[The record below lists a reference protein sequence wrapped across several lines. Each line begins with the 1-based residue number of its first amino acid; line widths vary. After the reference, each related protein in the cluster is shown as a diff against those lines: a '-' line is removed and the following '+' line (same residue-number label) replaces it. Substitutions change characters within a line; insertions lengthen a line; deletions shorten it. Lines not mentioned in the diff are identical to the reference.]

1 LSWIS
6 ALQMSD
12 DIFSQLFNLF
22 NNDDGDVNW
31 NLAFQINNHINKDA
45 EENFLFSNSE
55 MNYEEIFRAIQ
66 LNNQSLEAPY
76 ENIEN
81 LQILNS
87 KEYGNWFLDSVKH
100 FDFSNLNIANSSPFN
115 LAGAQSS
122 LIGMQLGNISG
133 FLSKNTWGMSHFG
146 VVLPRSNSLAINKLN
161 FESRISKFEVEDKE
175 ATMALMALE
184 FIALSLG
191 KFKAPFLFV
200 LEQMQKSN
208 ESLIESLG
216 EMKPNLDPTSFS
228 NPEEIF
234 SNMPELNNLNF
245 DSIFDS
251 IFAPLS
257 FYRQVIKKATK
268 DFLNYIEPSV
278 IDLVADLDMVGSNE
292 NINDF
297 ENKISVYDEKSENF
311 INYLI
316 ESESQFSTIDILS
329 NIDLIPSSSEIEDPI
344 SWAART
350 SLPPI

>member
-1 LSWIS
+1 
-6 ALQMSD
+6 MSD

-31 NLAFQINNHINKDA
+31 TLASQINNHINKES
-45 EENFLFSNSE
+45 EENFLLSNSE

-66 LNNQSLEAPY
+66 LNNQSLDVPY
-76 ENIEN
+76 KDIEN

-100 FDFSNLNIANSSPFN
+100 FDFSDLNIANSSPFN
-115 LAGAQSS
+115 LSGAQSS

-133 FLSKNTWGMSHFG
+133 FLSKNTWGLSHFG
-146 VVLPRSNSLAINKLN
+146 IILPRSNSLAINKLN
-161 FESRISKFEVEDKE
+161 FESRITKFEIDDKE

-184 FIALSLG
+184 FIALSFG
-191 KFKAPFLFV
+191 KFNAPFLFV
-200 LEQMQKSN
+200 LEQMKKSN
-208 ESLIESLG
+208 DNLIESLG
-216 EMKPNLDPTSFS
+216 EIKPDIDPSSFS

-234 SNMPELNNLNF
+234 SNMPELNNFNF

-257 FYRQVIKKATK
+257 FYRQVIKKDTK
-268 DFLNYIEPSV
+268 EFLNYIDPSV
-278 IDLVADLDMVGSNE
+278 IDLVADLDLVATNE
-292 NINDF
+292 TISDF
-297 ENKISVYDEKSENF
+297 ENKISNYDEKSEGF

-316 ESESQFSTIDILS
+316 ESESQYSTLDILS
-329 NIDLIPSSSEIEDPI
+329 DIDLIPSSLEIEDPI

>member
-1 LSWIS
+1 
-6 ALQMSD
+6 MSD

-31 NLAFQINNHINKDA
+31 NLASQINNHINKES

-66 LNNQSLEAPY
+66 LNNQSLDIPY

-87 KEYGNWFLDSVKH
+87 KEYGNWFLDSIKH
-100 FDFSNLNIANSSPFN
+100 FDFSNLNIASSSAFN

-133 FLSKNTWGMSHFG
+133 FLSKNTWGLSHFG
-146 VVLPRSNSLAINKLN
+146 IVLPKNKSLAINKLN
-161 FESRISKFEVEDKE
+161 FESRISRFEVDDKD

-184 FIALSLG
+184 FIALCLG
-191 KFKAPFLFV
+191 KFSAPFSFV

-216 EMKPNLDPTSFS
+216 EMKPDIDPSSFS

-257 FYRQVIKKATK
+257 FYRQVIKNSTK
-268 DFLNYIEPSV
+268 EFLKYIDPSV
-278 IDLVADLDMVGSNE
+278 IDLVADLNLVGTNE

-297 ENKISVYDEKSENF
+297 ENKISNYDEKSESF

-316 ESESQFSTIDILS
+316 ESESQYSTLDILS

-344 SWAART
+344 SWSART

>member
-1 LSWIS
+1 
-6 ALQMSD
+6 MSD

-31 NLAFQINNHINKDA
+31 NLASQINNHINKES
-45 EENFLFSNSE
+45 EENFLLSNSE

-66 LNNQSLEAPY
+66 LNNQSLDVPY
-76 ENIEN
+76 KDIEN

-100 FDFSNLNIANSSPFN
+100 FDFSDLNIANSSPLN
-115 LAGAQSS
+115 LSGAQSS

-133 FLSKNTWGMSHFG
+133 FLSKNTWGLSHFG
-146 VVLPRSNSLAINKLN
+146 IVLPRSNSLAINKLN
-161 FESRISKFEVEDKE
+161 FESRITKFEIDDKE

-184 FIALSLG
+184 FIALSFG
-191 KFKAPFLFV
+191 KFNAPFLFV
-200 LEQMQKSN
+200 LEQMKKSN
-208 ESLIESLG
+208 DNLIESLG
-216 EMKPNLDPTSFS
+216 EIKPDIDPSSFS

-234 SNMPELNNLNF
+234 SNMPELNNFNF

-257 FYRQVIKKATK
+257 FYRQVIKKDTK
-268 DFLNYIEPSV
+268 EFLNYIDPSV
-278 IDLVADLDMVGSNE
+278 IDLVADLDLVGTNE

-297 ENKISVYDEKSENF
+297 ENKISNYDEKSENF

-316 ESESQFSTIDILS
+316 ESESQYSTTDILS
-329 NIDLIPSSSEIEDPI
+329 NIDLVPSSSEIEDPI

>member
-1 LSWIS
+1 
-6 ALQMSD
+6 MSD

-31 NLAFQINNHINKDA
+31 NLASQINNHINKES
-45 EENFLFSNSE
+45 EENFLLSNSE

-66 LNNQSLEAPY
+66 LNNQSLDVPY
-76 ENIEN
+76 KDIEN

-100 FDFSNLNIANSSPFN
+100 FDFSDLNIANSSPLN
-115 LAGAQSS
+115 LSGAQSS

-133 FLSKNTWGMSHFG
+133 FLSKNTWGLSHFG
-146 VVLPRSNSLAINKLN
+146 IILPRSNSLAINKLN
-161 FESRISKFEVEDKE
+161 FESRITKFEIDDKE

-184 FIALSLG
+184 FIALSFG
-191 KFKAPFLFV
+191 KFNAPFLFV
-200 LEQMQKSN
+200 LEQMKKSN
-208 ESLIESLG
+208 DNLIESLG
-216 EMKPNLDPTSFS
+216 EIKPDIDPSSFS

-234 SNMPELNNLNF
+234 SNMPELNNFNF

-268 DFLNYIEPSV
+268 EFLNYIDPSV
-278 IDLVADLDMVGSNE
+278 IDLVADLDLVGTNE

-297 ENKISVYDEKSENF
+297 ENKISNYDEKSENF

-316 ESESQFSTIDILS
+316 DSESQYSTTDILS
-329 NIDLIPSSSEIEDPI
+329 NIDLLPSSSEIEDPI
-344 SWAART
+344 SWSART

>member
-1 LSWIS
+1 
-6 ALQMSD
+6 MSD

-31 NLAFQINNHINKDA
+31 NLASQINNHINKES
-45 EENFLFSNSE
+45 EENLLFSNSE
-55 MNYEEIFRAIQ
+55 MNYLEIFRAIQ
-66 LNNQSLEAPY
+66 LNNQSLDFPHED
-76 ENIEN
+76 IEN
-81 LQILNS
+81 LQILSS

-115 LAGAQSS
+115 LGGAQSS

-133 FLSKNTWGMSHFG
+133 FISKNTWGLSHFG
-146 VVLPRSNSLAINKLN
+146 IILPKSKSLAINKVN
-161 FESRISKFEVEDKE
+161 FESRISKFEIDDKE

-191 KFKAPFLFV
+191 KFNAPFLFI

-208 ESLIESLG
+208 ENLIESLG
-216 EMKPNLDPTSFS
+216 EMKPDIDPTSFS

-257 FYRQVIKKATK
+257 FFRQVIKKATK
-268 DFLNYIEPSV
+268 DFLNYLDPSV
-278 IDLVADLDMVGSNE
+278 IDLVVDLDLVGTNE

-297 ENKISVYDEKSENF
+297 ENKISNYDEKSDSF

-316 ESESQFSTIDILS
+316 ESESKYSPIDILS
-329 NIDLIPSSSEIEDPI
+329 DINLIPSSSEIEDPI

>member
-1 LSWIS
+1 
-6 ALQMSD
+6 MSD

-31 NLAFQINNHINKDA
+31 NLASQINNHINKES
-45 EENFLFSNSE
+45 EENFLLSNSE

-66 LNNQSLEAPY
+66 LNNQSLDVPY
-76 ENIEN
+76 KDIEN

-100 FDFSNLNIANSSPFN
+100 FDFSDLNIANSSPLN
-115 LAGAQSS
+115 LSGAQSS

-133 FLSKNTWGMSHFG
+133 FLSKNTWGLSHFG
-146 VVLPRSNSLAINKLN
+146 IILPKSNSLAINKLN
-161 FESRISKFEVEDKE
+161 FESRITKFEIDDKE

-184 FIALSLG
+184 FIALSFG
-191 KFKAPFLFV
+191 KFNAPFLFV
-200 LEQMQKSN
+200 LEQMKKSN
-208 ESLIESLG
+208 DNLIESLG
-216 EMKPNLDPTSFS
+216 EIKPDIDPSSFS

-234 SNMPELNNLNF
+234 SNMPELNNFNF

-257 FYRQVIKKATK
+257 FYRQVIKKDTK
-268 DFLNYIEPSV
+268 EFLNYIDPSV
-278 IDLVADLDMVGSNE
+278 IDLVADLDLVGTNE

-297 ENKISVYDEKSENF
+297 ENKISNYDEKSENF

-316 ESESQFSTIDILS
+316 DSESQYSTTDILS
-329 NIDLIPSSSEIEDPI
+329 NIDLLPSSSEIEDPI
-344 SWAART
+344 SWSART

>member
-1 LSWIS
+1 
-6 ALQMSD
+6 MSD

-31 NLAFQINNHINKDA
+31 NLASQINNHINKEA

-66 LNNQSLEAPY
+66 LNNQSLEIPF
-76 ENIEN
+76 EDIEN

-87 KEYGNWFLDSVKH
+87 KEYGDWFLDSVKH
-100 FDFSNLNIANSSPFN
+100 FDFSNLNIASSSPFN

-133 FLSKNTWGMSHFG
+133 FLSKNTWGLSHFG
-146 VVLPRSNSLAINKLN
+146 IVLPKSRSLAINKLN
-161 FESRISKFEVEDKE
+161 FESRITRFEIDDKD

-184 FIALSLG
+184 FIALCLG
-191 KFKAPFLFV
+191 KFSAPFLFV

-216 EMKPNLDPTSFS
+216 EMKPDIDPSSFS

-234 SNMPELNNLNF
+234 SNIPELNNLNF

-257 FYRQVIKKATK
+257 FYRQVIKNSTK
-268 DFLNYIEPSV
+268 EFLKYIDPSV
-278 IDLVADLDMVGSNE
+278 IDLVADLNLVGTNE

-297 ENKISVYDEKSENF
+297 ENKISNYDEKSESF

-316 ESESQFSTIDILS
+316 ESESKYSTLEILS

>member
-1 LSWIS
+1 
-6 ALQMSD
+6 MSD

-31 NLAFQINNHINKDA
+31 NLASQINNHINKES
-45 EENFLFSNSE
+45 EENYLLSNSE

-66 LNNQSLEAPY
+66 LNNQSLDNPY
-76 ENIEN
+76 VDVEN
-81 LQILNS
+81 LQIMS
-87 KEYGNWFLDSVKH
+87 AKEYGNWFLDSVKH
-100 FDFSNLNIANSSPFN
+100 FDFSNLNMTNTGPFN
-115 LAGAQSS
+115 LGGAQSS

-133 FLSKNTWGMSHFG
+133 FLSKNTWGLSHFG
-146 VVLPRSNSLAINKLN
+146 IVLPKSNTLAINKLN
-161 FESRISKFEVEDKE
+161 FESRITKFEVDDKE

-191 KFKAPFLFV
+191 KFNAPFLFV
-200 LEQMQKSN
+200 LKQMQKSN
-208 ESLIESLG
+208 ERLIESLG
-216 EMKPNLDPTSFS
+216 EIKPDIDPTSFS

-234 SNMPELNNLNF
+234 SNMPELNNFNF

-257 FYRQVIKKATK
+257 FYRQVIKNATK
-268 DFLNYIEPSV
+268 DFLNYIDPSV
-278 IDLVADLDMVGSNE
+278 IDLVADLDLAGTNE

-297 ENKISVYDEKSENF
+297 ENKISNYDEKSERF

-316 ESESQFSTIDILS
+316 ESESQYSSVDILS
-329 NIDLIPSSSEIEDPI
+329 DIELIPSSSEIEDPI

>member
-1 LSWIS
+1 
-6 ALQMSD
+6 MSD

-31 NLAFQINNHINKDA
+31 NLASQINNHINKQE

-55 MNYEEIFRAIQ
+55 MNYEEIFRVIQ
-66 LNNQSLEAPY
+66 LNNQSLDVPF
-76 ENIEN
+76 ENIEK

-133 FLSKNTWGMSHFG
+133 FISKNTWGLSHFG
-146 VVLPRSNSLAINKLN
+146 VVLPKSKSLAINKLN
-161 FESRISKFEVEDKE
+161 FESRIAKFEVDEKE
-175 ATMALMALE
+175 TTMALMALE
-184 FIALSLG
+184 FVALSLG
-191 KFKAPFLFV
+191 RFNSPFAFV

-216 EMKPNLDPTSFS
+216 EIKPDLDPTSFS

-257 FYRQVIKKATK
+257 FYRQVIKSSTK
-268 DFLNYIEPSV
+268 DFLNFIDPSV
-278 IDLVADLDMVGSNE
+278 IDLVADLDLVGTNE
-292 NINDF
+292 NISDF
-297 ENKISVYDEKSENF
+297 ENKISSYDEKSESF
-311 INYLI
+311 INYLS
-316 ESESQFSTIDILS
+316 ESESQYTTFDILS
-329 NIDLIPSSSEIEDPI
+329 DKDLIPSSSEIEDPI

>member
-1 LSWIS
+1 
-6 ALQMSD
+6 MSD

-31 NLAFQINNHINKDA
+31 NLASQINNHINKES
-45 EENFLFSNSE
+45 EENFLLSNSE

-66 LNNQSLEAPY
+66 LNNQSLDVPY
-76 ENIEN
+76 KDIEN

-100 FDFSNLNIANSSPFN
+100 FDFSDLNIANSSPLN
-115 LAGAQSS
+115 LSGAQSS

-133 FLSKNTWGMSHFG
+133 FLSKNTWGLSHFG
-146 VVLPRSNSLAINKLN
+146 IILPRSNSLAINKLN
-161 FESRISKFEVEDKE
+161 FESRITKFEIDDKE

-184 FIALSLG
+184 FIALSFG
-191 KFKAPFLFV
+191 KFNAPFLFV
-200 LEQMQKSN
+200 LEQMKKSN
-208 ESLIESLG
+208 DNLIESLG
-216 EMKPNLDPTSFS
+216 EIKPDIDPSSFS

-268 DFLNYIEPSV
+268 EFLNYIDPSV
-278 IDLVADLDMVGSNE
+278 IDLVADLDLVGTNE

-297 ENKISVYDEKSENF
+297 ENKISNYDEKSENF

-316 ESESQFSTIDILS
+316 DSESQYSTTDILS
-329 NIDLIPSSSEIEDPI
+329 NIDLLPSSSEIEDPI
-344 SWAART
+344 SWSART

>member
-1 LSWIS
+1 
-6 ALQMSD
+6 MSD

-31 NLAFQINNHINKDA
+31 NLASQINNHINKEA

-66 LNNQSLEAPY
+66 LNNQSLDSPY
-76 ENIEN
+76 EEIEN
-81 LQILNS
+81 LQVLNS
-87 KEYGNWFLDSVKH
+87 KEYGNWFLDSVKY
-100 FDFSNLNIANSSPFN
+100 FDFSNLNITNSSPFN

-133 FLSKNTWGMSHFG
+133 FISKNTWGLSHFG
-146 VVLPRSNSLAINKLN
+146 IVLPKSKILAINKLN
-161 FESRISKFEVEDKE
+161 FESRITKFEVDEKE

-191 KFKAPFLFV
+191 KYSAPFLFV

-216 EMKPNLDPTSFS
+216 EMKSDIDPTSFS

-234 SNMPELNNLNF
+234 SNIPELNNLNF
-245 DSIFDS
+245 DSVFDS

-257 FYRQVIKKATK
+257 FYRQVIKKTTK
-268 DFLNYIEPSV
+268 DFLKYIDPSV
-278 IDLVADLDMVGSNE
+278 IDLVLDLDLVGTNE
-292 NINDF
+292 NISDF
-297 ENKISVYDEKSENF
+297 ENKISNYDEKSDKF
-311 INYLI
+311 INYLD
-316 ESESQFSTIDILS
+316 ESESQYSIQEILS
-329 NIDLIPSSSEIEDPI
+329 DINLIPSSSEIEDPI

>member
-1 LSWIS
+1 
-6 ALQMSD
+6 MSD

-31 NLAFQINNHINKDA
+31 NLASQINNHINKQE

-55 MNYEEIFRAIQ
+55 MNYEEIFRVIQ
-66 LNNQSLEAPY
+66 LNNQSLDVPF
-76 ENIEN
+76 ENIEK

-100 FDFSNLNIANSSPFN
+100 FDFSNLNIDNSSPFN
-115 LAGAQSS
+115 LSGAQSS

-133 FLSKNTWGMSHFG
+133 FLSKNTWGLSHFG
-146 VVLPRSNSLAINKLN
+146 VVLPKSKSLAINKLN
-161 FESRISKFEVEDKE
+161 FESRIAKFEVDEKE
-175 ATMALMALE
+175 TTMALMALE
-184 FIALSLG
+184 FVALSLG
-191 KFKAPFLFV
+191 RFNSPFAFV

-216 EMKPNLDPTSFS
+216 EIKPDLDPTSFS

-257 FYRQVIKKATK
+257 FYRQVIKSSTK
-268 DFLNYIEPSV
+268 DFLNFIDPSV
-278 IDLVADLDMVGSNE
+278 IDLVADLDLVGTNE
-292 NINDF
+292 NISDF
-297 ENKISVYDEKSENF
+297 ENKISSYDEKSESF
-311 INYLI
+311 INYLS
-316 ESESQFSTIDILS
+316 ESESKYTTFDILS
-329 NIDLIPSSSEIEDPI
+329 DKDLIPSSSEIEDPI

>member
-1 LSWIS
+1 
-6 ALQMSD
+6 MSD

-31 NLAFQINNHINKDA
+31 NLASQINNHINKES
-45 EENFLFSNSE
+45 EENFLLSNSE

-66 LNNQSLEAPY
+66 LNNQSLDVPY
-76 ENIEN
+76 KDIEN

-100 FDFSNLNIANSSPFN
+100 FDFSDLNIANSSPLN
-115 LAGAQSS
+115 LSGAQSS

-133 FLSKNTWGMSHFG
+133 FLSKNTWGLSHFG
-146 VVLPRSNSLAINKLN
+146 IILPRSNSLAINKLN
-161 FESRISKFEVEDKE
+161 FESRITKFEIDDKE

-184 FIALSLG
+184 FIALSFG
-191 KFKAPFLFV
+191 KFNAPFLFV
-200 LEQMQKSN
+200 LEQMKKSN
-208 ESLIESLG
+208 DNLIESLG
-216 EMKPNLDPTSFS
+216 EIKPDIDPSSFS

-234 SNMPELNNLNF
+234 SNMPELNNFNF

-257 FYRQVIKKATK
+257 FYRQVIKKDTK
-268 DFLNYIEPSV
+268 EFLNYIDPSV
-278 IDLVADLDMVGSNE
+278 IDLVADLDLVGTNE

-297 ENKISVYDEKSENF
+297 ENKISNYDEKSENF

-316 ESESQFSTIDILS
+316 ESESQYSTTDILS
-329 NIDLIPSSSEIEDPI
+329 NIDLVPSSSEIEDPI

>member
-1 LSWIS
+1 
-6 ALQMSD
+6 MSD

-31 NLAFQINNHINKDA
+31 NLASQINNHINKEA
-45 EENFLFSNSE
+45 EENLLFSNSE

-66 LNNQSLEAPY
+66 LNNQSLDVPY
-76 ENIEN
+76 EEIEN
-81 LQILNS
+81 LQILNP
-87 KEYGNWFLDSVKH
+87 KDYGNWFLDSVKH
-100 FDFSNLNIANSSPFN
+100 FDFSNLNIANSGPFN

-133 FLSKNTWGMSHFG
+133 FLSKNTWGLSHFG
-146 VVLPRSNSLAINKLN
+146 IVLPKNKNLAINKIN
-161 FESRISKFEVEDKE
+161 FESRITKFEIDDKE

-191 KFKAPFLFV
+191 KFNAPFLFV
-200 LEQMQKSN
+200 LEQMQQSN
-208 ESLIESLG
+208 KSLIESLG
-216 EMKPNLDPTSFS
+216 EMKPDLDPTSFS

-245 DSIFDS
+245 DSVFDS

-257 FYRQVIKKATK
+257 FYRQVIKSSAKQ
-268 DFLNYIEPSV
+268 FLKYIDPSV
-278 IDLVADLDMVGSNE
+278 IDLVADLDLVGTNE
-292 NINDF
+292 TISDF
-297 ENKISVYDEKSENF
+297 ENKISNYDEKSESF

-316 ESESQFSTIDILS
+316 ESESQYSTLDILS
-329 NIDLIPSSSEIEDPI
+329 DIDLIPSSLEIEDPI

>member
-1 LSWIS
+1 
-6 ALQMSD
+6 MSD

-31 NLAFQINNHINKDA
+31 NLASQINNHINKES
-45 EENFLFSNSE
+45 EENFLLSNSE

-66 LNNQSLEAPY
+66 LNNQSLDVPY
-76 ENIEN
+76 KDIEN

-100 FDFSNLNIANSSPFN
+100 FDFSDLNIANSSPLN
-115 LAGAQSS
+115 LSGAQSS

-133 FLSKNTWGMSHFG
+133 FLSKNTWGLSHFG
-146 VVLPRSNSLAINKLN
+146 IILPRSNSLAINKLN
-161 FESRISKFEVEDKE
+161 FESRITKFEIDDKE

-184 FIALSLG
+184 FIALSFG
-191 KFKAPFLFV
+191 KFNAPFLFV
-200 LEQMQKSN
+200 LEQMKKSN
-208 ESLIESLG
+208 DNLIESLG
-216 EMKPNLDPTSFS
+216 EIQPDTDPSSFS

-234 SNMPELNNLNF
+234 SNMPELNNFNF

-257 FYRQVIKKATK
+257 FYRQVIKKDTK
-268 DFLNYIEPSV
+268 EFLNYIDPSV
-278 IDLVADLDMVGSNE
+278 IDLVADLDLVGTNE

-297 ENKISVYDEKSENF
+297 ENKISNYDEKSENF

-316 ESESQFSTIDILS
+316 DSESQYSTTDILS
-329 NIDLIPSSSEIEDPI
+329 NIDLLPSSSEIEDPI
-344 SWAART
+344 SWSART

>member
-1 LSWIS
+1 
-6 ALQMSD
+6 MSD

-31 NLAFQINNHINKDA
+31 NLASQINNHINKQS

-55 MNYEEIFRAIQ
+55 MNYDEIFRAIQ
-66 LNNQSLEAPY
+66 LNNESLDVPY
-76 ENIEN
+76 EEVES

-100 FDFSNLNIANSSPFN
+100 FDFSNLNIATSSQFN
-115 LAGAQSS
+115 LGGAQSS

-133 FLSKNTWGMSHFG
+133 FISKNTWGLSHFG
-146 VVLPRSNSLAINKLN
+146 IIIPKSKILAINKLN
-161 FESRISKFEVEDKE
+161 FESRITKFEVDDKE

-184 FIALSLG
+184 FISLSLG
-191 KFKAPFLFV
+191 NFSAPFLFV
-200 LEQMQKSN
+200 LKQMQMSN

-216 EMKPNLDPTSFS
+216 EIKPDLDPTNLS

-245 DSIFDS
+245 DSIFNS

-257 FYRQVIKKATK
+257 FYRQVIKNTTK
-268 DFLNYIEPSV
+268 NFLNYIDPSI
-278 IDLVADLDMVGSNE
+278 IDLIMDLDLAGTDE
-292 NINDF
+292 KIKDF
-297 ENKISVYDEKSENF
+297 ENKISNYDKKSESF
-311 INYLI
+311 INYLL
-316 ESESQFSTIDILS
+316 ESESQYSALDILS
-329 NIDLIPSSSEIEDPI
+329 DINLIPTSSEIEDPI

>member
-1 LSWIS
+1 
-6 ALQMSD
+6 MSD

-31 NLAFQINNHINKDA
+31 TLASQINNHINKES
-45 EENFLFSNSE
+45 EENFLLSNSE

-66 LNNQSLEAPY
+66 LNNQSLDVPY
-76 ENIEN
+76 KDIEN

-100 FDFSNLNIANSSPFN
+100 FDFSDLNIANSSPLN
-115 LAGAQSS
+115 LSGAQSS

-133 FLSKNTWGMSHFG
+133 FLSKNTWGLSHFG
-146 VVLPRSNSLAINKLN
+146 IILPRSNSLAINKLN
-161 FESRISKFEVEDKE
+161 FESRITKFEIDDKE

-184 FIALSLG
+184 FIALSFG
-191 KFKAPFLFV
+191 KFNAPFLFV
-200 LEQMQKSN
+200 LEQMKKSN
-208 ESLIESLG
+208 DNLIESLG
-216 EMKPNLDPTSFS
+216 EIKPDIDPSSFS

-234 SNMPELNNLNF
+234 SNMPELNNFNF

-257 FYRQVIKKATK
+257 FYRQVIKKDTK
-268 DFLNYIEPSV
+268 EFLNYIDPSV
-278 IDLVADLDMVGSNE
+278 IDLVADLDLVGTNE

-297 ENKISVYDEKSENF
+297 ENKISNYDEKSENF

-316 ESESQFSTIDILS
+316 DSESQYSTTDILS
-329 NIDLIPSSSEIEDPI
+329 NIDLLPSSSEIEDPI
-344 SWAART
+344 SWSART

>member
-1 LSWIS
+1 
-6 ALQMSD
+6 MSD

-31 NLAFQINNHINKDA
+31 NLASQINNHINKES
-45 EENFLFSNSE
+45 EENFLLSNSE

-66 LNNQSLEAPY
+66 LNNQSLDVPY
-76 ENIEN
+76 KDIEN

-100 FDFSNLNIANSSPFN
+100 FDFSDLNIANSSPLN
-115 LAGAQSS
+115 LSGAQSS

-133 FLSKNTWGMSHFG
+133 FLSKNTWGLSHFG
-146 VVLPRSNSLAINKLN
+146 IVLPRSNSLAINKLN
-161 FESRISKFEVEDKE
+161 FESRITKFEIDDKE

-191 KFKAPFLFV
+191 KFNAPFLFI

-208 ESLIESLG
+208 ENLIESLG
-216 EMKPNLDPTSFS
+216 EMKPDIDPSSFS

-257 FYRQVIKKATK
+257 FYRQVIKKAAK
-268 DFLNYIEPSV
+268 EFLNYIDPSV
-278 IDLVADLDMVGSNE
+278 IDLVADLDLVGTNE

-297 ENKISVYDEKSENF
+297 ENKISNYDEKSENF

-316 ESESQFSTIDILS
+316 DSESQYSTTDILS
-329 NIDLIPSSSEIEDPI
+329 NIDLVPSSSEIEDPI

>member
-1 LSWIS
+1 
-6 ALQMSD
+6 MSD

-31 NLAFQINNHINKDA
+31 NLASQINNHINKQE

-55 MNYEEIFRAIQ
+55 MNYEEIFRVIQ
-66 LNNQSLEAPY
+66 LNNQSLDVPF
-76 ENIEN
+76 ENIEK

-133 FLSKNTWGMSHFG
+133 FLSKNTWGLSHFG
-146 VVLPRSNSLAINKLN
+146 VVLPKSKSLAINKLN
-161 FESRISKFEVEDKE
+161 FESRIAKFEVDEKE
-175 ATMALMALE
+175 TTMALMALE
-184 FIALSLG
+184 FVALSLG
-191 KFKAPFLFV
+191 RFNSPFAFV

-216 EMKPNLDPTSFS
+216 EIKPDLDPTSFS

-257 FYRQVIKKATK
+257 FYRQVIKSSTK
-268 DFLNYIEPSV
+268 DFLNFIDPSV
-278 IDLVADLDMVGSNE
+278 IDLVADLDLVGTNE
-292 NINDF
+292 NISDF
-297 ENKISVYDEKSENF
+297 ENKISSYDEKSESF
-311 INYLI
+311 INYLS
-316 ESESQFSTIDILS
+316 ESESKYTTFDILS
-329 NIDLIPSSSEIEDPI
+329 DKDLIPSSSEIEDPI

>member
-1 LSWIS
+1 
-6 ALQMSD
+6 MSD

-31 NLAFQINNHINKDA
+31 NLASQINNHINKES
-45 EENFLFSNSE
+45 EENFLLSNSE

-66 LNNQSLEAPY
+66 LNNQSLDVPY
-76 ENIEN
+76 KDIEN

-100 FDFSNLNIANSSPFN
+100 FDFSDLNIANSSPLN
-115 LAGAQSS
+115 LSGAQSS

-133 FLSKNTWGMSHFG
+133 FLSKNTWGLSHFG
-146 VVLPRSNSLAINKLN
+146 IILPRSNSLAINKLN
-161 FESRISKFEVEDKE
+161 FESRITKFEIDDKE

-184 FIALSLG
+184 FIALSFG
-191 KFKAPFLFV
+191 KFNAPFLFV
-200 LEQMQKSN
+200 LEQMKKSN
-208 ESLIESLG
+208 DNLIESLG
-216 EMKPNLDPTSFS
+216 EIKPDIDPSSFS

-234 SNMPELNNLNF
+234 SNMPELNNFNF

-257 FYRQVIKKATK
+257 FYRQVIKKDTK
-268 DFLNYIEPSV
+268 EFLNYIDPSV
-278 IDLVADLDMVGSNE
+278 IDLVADLDLVGTNE

-297 ENKISVYDEKSENF
+297 ENKISNYDEKSENF

-316 ESESQFSTIDILS
+316 DSESQYSTTDILS
-329 NIDLIPSSSEIEDPI
+329 NIDLVPSSSEIEDPI
-344 SWAART
+344 SWSART

>member
-1 LSWIS
+1 
-6 ALQMSD
+6 MSD

-31 NLAFQINNHINKDA
+31 NLASQINNHINKES
-45 EENFLFSNSE
+45 EENFLLSNSE

-66 LNNQSLEAPY
+66 LNNQSLDVPY
-76 ENIEN
+76 KDIEN

-100 FDFSNLNIANSSPFN
+100 FDFSDLNIANSSPFN
-115 LAGAQSS
+115 LSGAQSS

-133 FLSKNTWGMSHFG
+133 FLSKNTWGLSHFG
-146 VVLPRSNSLAINKLN
+146 IILPRSNSLAINKLN
-161 FESRISKFEVEDKE
+161 FESRITKFEIDDKE

-184 FIALSLG
+184 FIALSFG
-191 KFKAPFLFV
+191 KFNAPFLFV
-200 LEQMQKSN
+200 LEQMKKSN
-208 ESLIESLG
+208 DNLIESLG
-216 EMKPNLDPTSFS
+216 EIKQDIDPSSFS

-257 FYRQVIKKATK
+257 FYRQVIKKAAK
-268 DFLNYIEPSV
+268 EFLNYIDPSV
-278 IDLVADLDMVGSNE
+278 IDLVADLDLVGTNE

-297 ENKISVYDEKSENF
+297 ENKISNYDEKSENF

-316 ESESQFSTIDILS
+316 DSESQYSTTDILS
-329 NIDLIPSSSEIEDPI
+329 NIDLLPSSSEIEDPI